1 MDKVVI
7 RRDMILEKMASRIFG
22 EDIVDS
28 AYITTWDYG
37 NSGKGEVEKRLKE
50 NIYESDTCGID
61 IGAKDIIIKFRN
73 GHAVLFTNSEW
84 GSIDAIDMVT
94 EVKEV

>member
-50 NIYESDTCGID
+50 NIYESDTDGID
-61 IGAKDIIIKFRN
+61 NGAKNIIIKFKN